1 MKIADKNR
9 FIKGPLAAQKTS
21 AEQGKAL
28 PFPTVAENPKGRI
41 STEIIDAPYDIY
53 AEICA
58 ASCKTAQ
65 TKEQSKNCV

>member
-28 PFPTVAENPKGRI
+28 PFPTVAENPKG
-41 STEIIDAPYDIY
+41 
-53 AEICA
+53 
-58 ASCKTAQ
+58 
-65 TKEQSKNCV
+65 